1 MKHVFHRLC
10 LIVMMGMASMG
21 LSLGAFAPGS
31 VFAEFYLAGM
41 GGYTAPNDF
50 TDTQVQLGP
59 DDGSRF
65 DLELENSAMGG
76 GKIGYYF
83 PSWEWVGVGV
93 ETEGFFTWPNLKE
106 QTVTGSGCHNC
117 TSTLFTPAQNMQVIT
132 WGINALLRYPG
143 KRIQP
148 YVGAGLGVYFAE
160 QSFGRVSISDNW
172 VPGVNLLA
180 GVRGFITDH
189 IALFAEYKYNRA
201 TFNFGFLEG
210 DYSANIGAGGISFH
224 FNVDPL

>member
-1 MKHVFHRLC
+1 MKTGIHKFF
-10 LIVMMGMASMG
+10 LIVVMGLATVG
-21 LSLGAFAPGS
+21 LSLGVFAADS
-31 VFAEFYLAGM
+31 VFAEFYIAGM
-41 GGYTAPNDF
+41 GGYTAPNDLTNSKF
-50 TDTQVQLGP
+50 DFGP
-59 DDGSRF
+59 LEGTRF

-106 QTVTGSGCHNC
+106 QSAEGTGGRC
-117 TSTLFTPAQNMQVIT
+117 STCFVNEPAMEIQVIT
-132 WGINALLRYPG
+132 WAFNALLRYPG

-160 QSFGRVSISDNW
+160 LGSRSRSDNW
-172 VPGVNLLA
+172 VPGINLLA

-201 TFNFGFLEG
+201 TLNLDRFEG